1 MESPKSGFQTAAE
14 ENQFQ
19 RWWDTG
25 NIGVD
30 LKVIWEISDEI
41 WIINQGGTE
50 RLKRTFLV
58 ICIFLLSI
66 AVIPGSAQTAEK
78 TLYERLGGEN
88 AIKAVVDQFVA
99 NNNADK
105 VIADRW
111 KTEAERAA
119 KEAAKEAAEAA
130 LAVKE
135 AAKAVA
141 EAAALSAA
149 AEKEAVAAA
158 AVDIAHLKE
167 YLTEL
172 ICQAT
177 GGPCVYTG
185 KHMDV
190 VHAGLNIT
198 EEEFNRVVV
207 NLSNALDK
215 FNVPQKEKGELLAI
229 VGSLKSKI
237 VGL

>member
-1 MESPKSGFQTAAE
+1 MLLGSEPLLAKATQPSLVDELVTELGILPIETHPLAKGIAVTADGVGHQHDTAAA
-14 ENQFQ
+14 
-19 RWWDTG
+19 
-25 NIGVD
+25 
-30 LKVIWEISDEI
+30 
-41 WIINQGGTE
+41 GG
-50 RLKRTFLV
+50 
-58 ICIFLLSI
+58 
-66 AVIPGSAQTAEK
+66 AE
-78 TLYERLGGEN
+78 
-88 AIKAVVDQFVA
+88 
-99 NNNADK
+99 
-105 VIADRW
+105 
-111 KTEAERAA
+111 
-119 KEAAKEAAEAA
+119 
-130 LAVKE
+130 
-135 AAKAVA
+135 
-141 EAAALSAA
+141 
-149 AEKEAVAAA
+149 EAVAAA